1 MVNTSINGAN
11 KDGKIVVL
19 KENEIIQILEN
30 KVQDRDN
37 QIAELLLEIK
47 RLEDESSLKQL
58 SDIHNDDDYEI
69 CENYDEFLKGT
80 ETDMYVQ
87 AFENQFSTSNK
98 LDGEIEDEMANAY
111 AELM

>member
-1 MVNTSINGAN
+1 MVNTSINCAN

-47 RLEDESSLKQL
+47 RLEDESNSKQL
-58 SDIHNDDDYEI
+58 SDIHNNNEYNDEI
-69 CENYDEFLKGT
+69 DQSKEFLGSVEHT
-80 ETDMYVQ
+80 ELV
-87 AFENQFSTSNK
+87 
-98 LDGEIEDEMANAY
+98 NAW
-111 AELM
+111 AGFM